1 MKLKYYQRQIN
12 VIIRRGLSSPAKLKK
27 MARLDIERQNTLEPR
42 RMEFAKK
49 EIEKKGYVVWIISD
63 TQLRFEH
70 QGGHCVNFFP
80 YSGWATG
87 ATIKDG
93 RGLKKLLKQI

>member
-1 MKLKYYQRQIN
+1 M
-12 VIIRRGLSSPAKLKK
+12 
-27 MARLDIERQNTLEPR
+27 ERQTNLEPR
-42 RMEFAKK
+42 RMDFAKK
-49 EIEKKGYVVWIISD
+49 EIEKKGYVVWKTSE

-70 QGGHCVNFFP
+70 EGGHCVNFFP

-93 RGLKKLLKQI
+93 RGLKHLLKQI